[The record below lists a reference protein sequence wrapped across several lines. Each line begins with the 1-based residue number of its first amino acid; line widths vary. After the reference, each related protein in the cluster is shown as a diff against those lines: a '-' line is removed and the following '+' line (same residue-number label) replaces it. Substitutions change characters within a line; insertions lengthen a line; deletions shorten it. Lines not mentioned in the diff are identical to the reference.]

1 MYTWF
6 SYTPVSIAP
15 EVSYTMWTHFV
26 ATASTLLLFLLVSS
40 SLANPQEYDYT
51 YGWQADT
58 YYEGA
63 VLPRSAGVHFYSK
76 QPVCL
81 PIPTD
86 LRLCQ
91 SVGYSSMRLPNLLEH
106 ESLPEVLQQAGSWVP
121 LLARRCHPDTQR
133 FLCSLFAPVCLDRP
147 IFPCRSLCEAV
158 RDSCAPVMESFGFPW
173 PEMLRCNRFPLDNDL
188 CVTMQF
194 AKTKHPLPVS
204 MVCPQCDGD
213 TQPEA
218 LLEHVCASEFG
229 LKMRLR
235 EVKRSGRDRR
245 LVGARRKRKVFRAG
259 SLRRKELRRPVL
271 FMKNGADCLC
281 PQLDSQKGTFLIL
294 GRRAEQRLLLTGIYR
309 MGRRNKELRQV
320 IKTLKHHKCP
330 VFHTSF

>member
-1 MYTWF
+1 MQ
-6 SYTPVSIAP
+6 
-15 EVSYTMWTHFV
+15 THF
-26 ATASTLLLFLLVSS
+26 ASESTLLLFLLIPLSA
-40 SLANPQEYDYT
+40 ANPQEYDYT
-51 YGWQADT
+51 YGWH
-58 YYEGA
+58 
-63 VLPRSAGVHFYSK
+63 SGVRFYSK
-76 QPVCL
+76 QPVCV

-91 SVGYSSMRLPNLLEH
+91 SVGYTTMRLPNLLEH

-121 LLARRCHPDTQR
+121 LLTRRCHPDTQL

-188 CVTMQF
+188 CMTMQF
-194 AKTKHPLPVS
+194 AKTKQPRPGKVSPMLPPLTVT
-204 MVCPQCDGD
+204 M
-213 TQPEA
+213 
-218 LLEHVCASEFG
+218 HVDAHMC
-229 LKMRLR
+229 
-235 EVKRSGRDRR
+235 RSGKKCIKFFEDRR

-309 MGRRNKELRQV
+309 MGKRNKELRQV